1 MTIPEDTVMPT
12 APTAHD
18 RLTRR
23 RLLALGAGAAAGGAA
38 AWLPF
43 DPRAAL
49 AAAAQRGGTLT
60 IGINTDLVSLDP
72 NDIVFAN
79 VPMFFQVYNYLVK
92 YSTSLQARPDLAE
105 FWDPAKDGTSV
116 VFRLRDGV
124 RTHSG
129 GTFGADALIANFRRT
144 KEKATGGGL
153 FSRLTD
159 WRRPTRVDARTVR
172 FRFSRPHPDY
182 LAQIARWGMVD
193 PAAFATVRNKG
204 GGTGPFRVQEWVPG
218 DHVTFTRFDGY
229 WQPGLPLLDRVV
241 CRVFSDPQALEN
253 AFQAGTIDLAHTIVN
268 KDVARL
274 RQAGFRITPAPVPNE
289 YYVLVVNTRR
299 PPLDNLKVRQAIQLL
314 VDRATVV
321 RTVLGGVGRP
331 VAQMVTPASP
341 GYDPALDAEYGY
353 NPAKAKDIL
362 ASAAIGRPPRLNLL
376 TSTSTPEL
384 SQIAQILQ
392 ADLKQAGL
400 DAGIT
405 IQEPAQYFPPYFA
418 GNFDLS
424 LSFLTLATIDP
435 TDFTISSAFRTDG
448 TNPAWIQAGPP
459 REYVEGLQSLNATFD
474 MRERWTRLRGVI
486 RYILGQ
492 AWAVPVALRLPTYGL
507 GKGVEGFDIDPQML
521 IQLKGAWLTR

>member
-1 MTIPEDTVMPT
+1 MSTDRRDTMPNARRET
-12 APTAHD
+12 
-18 RLTRR
+18 RGMSRR
-23 RLLALGAGAAAGGAA
+23 RLLALAAGAAAA
-38 AWLPF
+38 LPAGPWH
-43 DPRAAL
+43 DRVLAAL
-49 AAAAQRGGTLT
+49 AAGEKRGGTLT
-60 IGINTDLVSLDP
+60 VGLNTDLVSLDP

-92 YSTSLQARPDLAE
+92 YTTTLQPRPDLAE
-105 FWDPAKDGTSV
+105 FWDPAKDGMGV
-116 VFRLRDGV
+116 VFRLRDGA

-144 KEKATGGGL
+144 KDKATGGGL
-153 FSRLTD
+153 YSRLAD
-159 WRRPTRVDARTVR
+159 WESADRLDARTVR

-193 PAAFATVRNKG
+193 PAAFANVKSKG

-229 WQPGLPLLDRVV
+229 WQQGLPLLDRVV

-253 AFQAGTIDLAHTIVN
+253 AFQAGTIDVAHTIVN

-274 RQAGFRITPAPVPNE
+274 RQAGFQIAPAPVPNE
-289 YYVLVVNTRR
+289 YYVLVINTRR

-331 VAQMVTPASP
+331 VVQMVTPASP
-341 GYDPALDAEYGY
+341 GYDPKLDAEYGF
-353 NPAKAKDIL
+353 NPAKAKEIL
-362 ASAAIGRPPRLNLL
+362 AAAGAGRGARFNFLV
-376 TSTSTPEL
+376 STSTPEL
-384 SQIAQILQ
+384 PQIAQIIQ
-392 ADLKQAGL
+392 ADLRQAGL
-400 DAGIT
+400 DAAIT

-448 TNPAWIQAGPP
+448 TNPAWIQTGPP
-459 REYVEGLQSLNATFD
+459 REYIDGLLGLNTTFD
-474 MRERWTRLRGVI
+474 QRARWTRLRGVI
-486 RYILGQ
+486 RFIL
-492 AWAVPVALRLPTYGL
+492 
-507 GKGVEGFDIDPQML
+507 
-521 IQLKGAWLTR
+521 